1 MVLIVVVVVVVAVFV
16 VVVVIVVIVVI
27 VAIVVLVV
35 VVVLGGGG
43 GDGGENWRHPDWAN
57 PSQMGSNLCPSC
69 GLIRLRGTNLQS
81 VMTKLSYL

>member
-16 VVVVIVVIVVI
+16 VVVVIV
-27 VAIVVLVV
+27 AIVVLVVV